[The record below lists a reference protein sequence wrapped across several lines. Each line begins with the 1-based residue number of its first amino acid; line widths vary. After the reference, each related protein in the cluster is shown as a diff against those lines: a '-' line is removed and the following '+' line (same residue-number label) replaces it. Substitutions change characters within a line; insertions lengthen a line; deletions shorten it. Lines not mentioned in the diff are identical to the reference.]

1 MKVGGHVEDDMNE
14 ELLSVIE
21 DLYNYCNP
29 SHTAARDNLLSFL
42 SKIKEDEAQTIKTTM
57 FKMIAFLKT
66 YTVDLRVSETSY
78 VFDDY
83 ERILSEVLIKNH
95 VWLWDRVTT
104 TTYEEATQT
113 VKMLGFHSYL
123 EVTDFIHRKGVR
135 DRSKVMY
142 PPWITVPNTVEYLRP
157 DMNEITYDDGFQ
169 RWFKEYDNDYID
181 VFETVPHVLYK
192 VHERD
197 RDIEIHDYAFQKKE
211 AFSACELVPDT
222 HRLGIM
228 NALLHG
234 VEGNFLQG
242 DTLSATGTQ
251 LKNFDLILSNPPFG
265 TKKGGERATRD
276 DLVFSSSNKQL
287 NFLEIIYRSLN
298 LTGKARAGVVLP
310 DNVLFEGGI
319 GKDIR
324 QDLLNKCNV
333 HTILRL
339 PTGIFYAQG
348 VKTNVLFF
356 DRAKTDIGNTKDI
369 WFYDL
374 RTNMPN
380 FGKTT
385 PLTEKY
391 FEEFISTYD
400 NDEEK
405 EKLERWT
412 KISLD
417 EVIKKD
423 YSLDLGLIKDESL
436 LDIETLPNPILNTN
450 ETIEKLEE
458 AIDLLKSVVNE
469 LKNCGLSEED

>member
-1 MKVGGHVEDDMNE
+1 MTNNEIVQKLWNLCNVLRDDGITYHE
-14 ELLSVIE
+14 YVTELTYIL
-21 DLYNYCNP
+21 
-29 SHTAARDNLLSFL
+29 FL
-42 SKIKEDEAQTIKTTM
+42 KMVAEQEKEDEIQIPEEYRWNNLIKLDGLKLKNTYQEALINLGGVNNNLAIIYRNAKTSINEPANLKKIFSEIDKMDWYSMDKEDFGDLYEGLLEKNASEKKSGAGQYFTPRVLIDTIVKVI
-57 FKMIAFLKT
+57 KPKLKEKICDPAAGT
-66 YTVDLRVSETSY
+66 LGFIISADRYIKSENDDYYGVSEKEY
-78 VFDDY
+78 KFQ
-83 ERILSEVLIKNH
+83 K
-95 VWLWDRVTT
+95 
-104 TTYEEATQT
+104 EEA
-113 VKMLGFHSYL
+113 Y
-123 EVTDFIHRKGVR
+123 
-135 DRSKVMY
+135 
-142 PPWITVPNTVEYLRP
+142 
-157 DMNEITYDDGFQ
+157 
-169 RWFKEYDNDYID
+169 
-181 VFETVPHVLYK
+181 
-192 VHERD
+192 
-197 RDIEIHDYAFQKKE
+197 
-211 AFSACELVPDT
+211 SACELVPDT

-242 DTLSATGTQ
+242 DALSSTGTE

-276 DLVFSSSNKQL
+276 DLVFASSNKQL
-287 NFLEIIYRSLN
+287 NFLEVIYRSLN
-298 LTGKARAGVVLP
+298 LSGKARAGVVLP
-310 DNVLFEGGI
+310 DNVLFEGGT

-356 DRAKTDIGNTKDI
+356 DRGTIDLNNTKEI
-369 WFYDL
+369 WYYDL

-380 FGKTT
+380 FGKKT

-391 FEEFISTYD
+391 FDEFVASYD
-400 NDEEK
+400 NEAEK

-412 KISLD
+412 KISID
-417 EVIKKD
+417 EIAEKD

-436 LDIETLPNPILNTN
+436 LDVETLPNPILNTN

>member
-1 MKVGGHVEDDMNE
+1 MTNNEIVQKLWNLCNVLRDDGITYHEYVTELTYILFLKMLAEQDNEAEVGIPEEYRWNTLIKLDGLELKTTYQKALIDLAQKENNLAIIYRNAKTNIEEPANLKKIFSEIDKMDWYSVDKEDFG
-14 ELLSVIE
+14 
-21 DLYNYCNP
+21 DLYEG
-29 SHTAARDNLLSFL
+29 LLEKNASEKKSGAGQYFTPRVL
-42 SKIKEDEAQTIKTTM
+42 IDTIVKVTKPQLKERICDPASGTLGFIISANRYIKEKN
-57 FKMIAFLKT
+57 
-66 YTVDLRVSETSY
+66 
-78 VFDDY
+78 DDY
-83 ERILSEVLIKNH
+83 YGISE
-95 VWLWDRVTT
+95 
-104 TTYEEATQT
+104 E
-113 VKMLGFHSYL
+113 
-123 EVTDFIHRKGVR
+123 
-135 DRSKVMY
+135 
-142 PPWITVPNTVEYLRP
+142 
-157 DMNEITYDDGFQ
+157 
-169 RWFKEYDNDYID
+169 
-181 VFETVPHVLYK
+181 
-192 VHERD
+192 
-197 RDIEIHDYAFQKKE
+197 DYAFQKKE

-298 LTGKARAGVVLP
+298 LTGRARAGVVLP
-310 DNVLFEGGI
+310 D
-319 GKDIR
+319 
-324 QDLLNKCNV
+324 
-333 HTILRL
+333 
-339 PTGIFYAQG
+339 
-348 VKTNVLFF
+348 NVLFF

-391 FEEFISTYD
+391 FEEFISTFD

-412 KISLD
+412 KISID

-436 LDIETLPNPILNTN
+436 LDIEALPNPILNTN

-458 AIDLLKSVVNE
+458 AIDLLKLVVNE

>member
-1 MKVGGHVEDDMNE
+1 MTNNEIVQKLWNLCNVLRDDGITYHEYVTELTYILFLKMVAEQDNE
-14 ELLSVIE
+14 ESVGIPEEYRWNNLVKLDGLELKNTYQKALIDLGQKENNLAIIYRNAKTNIE
-21 DLYNYCNP
+21 EPANLKKIFSEIDKMDWYSVDKEDFGDLYEG
-29 SHTAARDNLLSFL
+29 LLEKNASEKKSGAGQYFTPRVL
-42 SKIKEDEAQTIKTTM
+42 IDTIVKVTKPQLRERICDPASGTLGFIISANRYIKEKN
-57 FKMIAFLKT
+57 
-66 YTVDLRVSETSY
+66 
-78 VFDDY
+78 DDY
-83 ERILSEVLIKNH
+83 YGISE
-95 VWLWDRVTT
+95 
-104 TTYEEATQT
+104 E
-113 VKMLGFHSYL
+113 
-123 EVTDFIHRKGVR
+123 
-135 DRSKVMY
+135 
-142 PPWITVPNTVEYLRP
+142 
-157 DMNEITYDDGFQ
+157 
-169 RWFKEYDNDYID
+169 
-181 VFETVPHVLYK
+181 
-192 VHERD
+192 
-197 RDIEIHDYAFQKKE
+197 DYAFQKKE

-276 DLVFSSSNKQL
+276 DLVFASSNKQL

-298 LTGKARAGVVLP
+298 LTGKARAGVILP

-356 DRAKTDIGNTKDI
+356 DRAKTDIGNTEDI

-400 NDEEK
+400 NNEEK

-412 KISLD
+412 KISID
-417 EVIKKD
+417 EIIKKD

-436 LDIETLPNPILNTN
+436 LDVETLPNPILNTN

-458 AIDLLKSVVNE
+458 AIDLLKSVVKE
-469 LKNCGLSEED
+469 LKNCGLNEED